1 MADRKDLFT
10 ETITEVQNI
19 GEVQNQSRIAMFGN
33 RRGEIVI
40 EWGVAGAMVRDS
52 QETDL
57 DVGTYKILA
66 PSGVDDAN
74 ESTWD
79 NFFIP
84 AGTIITACHVHT
96 HEAKAGSGTITPAFG
111 DDVLTAIDA
120 AGYNDDTSAL
130 AAQLIAADAD
140 FSVAIAGTVV
150 TAGAFTIVL
159 DVINGNV
166 D

>member
-1 MADRKDLFT
+1 MADRKDLLT
-10 ETITEVQNI
+10 ETITEVQNL
-19 GEVQNQSRIAMFGN
+19 GEVQNQSRIAMYGN

-40 EWGVAGAMVRDS
+40 EWSVAGAMVRDS
-52 QETDL
+52 QTADL
-57 DVGTYKILA
+57 DVDTYYILA
-66 PSGVDDAN
+66 PNGVDDAN

-79 NFFIP
+79 KFFIP

-96 HEAKAGSGTITPAFG
+96 HEAKAGAGTITPAFG

-120 AGYNDDTSAL
+120 AGYNDDTTAL
-130 AAQLIAADAD
+130 AAQLIASDLD
-140 FSVAIAGTVV
+140 FSVAIAGAVV